1 MKTFGINPKH
11 HVIATK
17 EGNCVALAVRYYLAT
32 GKVPIVYMQNSGE
45 GNDVNPVCSLT
56 NDKVYAIP
64 TIFIVGLRGEPGV
77 HDETQQVFQGEI
89 TLKLLEDLDI
99 KYIVVSKETK

>member
-1 MKTFGINPKH
+1 
-11 HVIATK
+11 
-17 EGNCVALAVRYYLAT
+17 
-32 GKVPIVYMQNSGE
+32 MQQ
-45 GNDVNPVCSLT
+45 
-56 NDKVYAIP
+56 K

-77 HDETQQVFQGEI
+77 HDETQQAFQGEI